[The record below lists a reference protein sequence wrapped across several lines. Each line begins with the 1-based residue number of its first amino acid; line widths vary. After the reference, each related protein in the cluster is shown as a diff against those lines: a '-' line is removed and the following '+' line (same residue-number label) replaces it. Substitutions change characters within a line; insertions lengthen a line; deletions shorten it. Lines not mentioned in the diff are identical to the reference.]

1 MIGAIV
7 IESDLALWLLGGLV
21 LPMFGAWLQNTR
33 RTAMMDAKIEAMAA
47 KVDSVDNA
55 VNHGR
60 MHRIEAAVN
69 ATQIEVG
76 TLREHVSDMRGG
88 AKEAAAHLFT
98 IGVDGAENGATIIA
112 HAARLSN
119 LEQDVARHDKRI
131 GRLEVAS
138 SSSR

>member
-1 MIGAIV
+1 MIAAIV
-7 IESDLALWLLGGLV
+7 IESDVAMWVLGGLV
-21 LPMFGAWLQNTR
+21 LPVFAAWLQNTR
-33 RTAMMDAKIEAMAA
+33 RMARVDAKIEAMAE
-47 KVDSVDNA
+47 KVDNVDNA

-60 MHRIEAAVN
+60 MQRMEQTVN
-69 ATQIEVG
+69 DIQARVG
-76 TLREHVSDMRGG
+76 TLNDHVVDMRDG
-88 AKEAAAHLFT
+88 AGETRRHLFN

>member
-1 MIGAIV
+1 MIAAIV

-33 RTAMMDAKIEAMAA
+33 RTARMDAKIEAMAE
-47 KVDSVDNA
+47 KVANVDNA

-60 MHRIEAAVN
+60 MQRMEQTVN
-69 ATQIEVG
+69 DIQVRVG
-76 TLREHVSDMRGG
+76 TLNEHVIDMRDG
-88 AKEAAAHLFT
+88 AGEAAAHLFT

-112 HAARLSN
+112 HATRLMN

-131 GRLEVAS
+131 GRLEIAG

>member
-1 MIGAIV
+1 VIAAIV

-33 RTAMMDAKIEAMAA
+33 RTARMDAKIEAMAE
-47 KVDSVDNA
+47 KVDNVDNA

-60 MHRIEAAVN
+60 MYRIEKAVS

-76 TLREHVSDMRGG
+76 TLREHVADMRGG

-98 IGVDGAENGATIIA
+98 IGVDGAENGATIQA
-112 HAARLSN
+112 HATRLTN
-119 LEQDVARHDKRI
+119 LEYDVARHDKRI
-131 GRLEVAS
+131 GRLEIAG